1 MPEQKQQVKL
11 EDILNYT
18 VDKYYSDEELKLIQ
32 NTFSDPKL
40 INVLRKVMLPTTAD
54 VALPIEQIQRDVF
67 LIGRNWEQIPAEEA
81 KILITARQEAI
92 KFIIGGLI
100 ELKQLAS
107 SKQETEVERAF
118 RRSKDS
124 SK

>member
-1 MPEQKQQVKL
+1 MPDTKSQVRL
-11 EDILNYT
+11 EDVLGYT
-18 VDKYYSDEELKLIQ
+18 IDKYYSDEEMKLIR
-32 NTFSDPKL
+32 NVFNDPKL
-40 INVLRKVMLPTTAD
+40 VNVLRKVMLPTIAD
-54 VALPIEQIQRDVF
+54 VSLPVEQIQRDVF
-67 LIGRNWEQIPAEEA
+67 LVGRNWEQVPADEA

-107 SKQETEVERAF
+107 SKDESEVERAF